1 MRSKGRR
8 VRIRRHPEALL
19 IHRDP
24 PTLCLVIPAYNEEL
38 RLPRTLPGVLKHMGA
53 RSYSWEVRVVD
64 DGSTDGTCDVV
75 RAFAADEPRLV
86 LQEEPH
92 RGKGGAVRAG
102 MLASDAAFRFLCD
115 ADFSMPVQEV
125 DRFLPPYLSGYDVAI
140 GTREGPGAHR
150 VGEPESRHVMGRV
163 FNGIIQATLLPGI
176 ADSQCGFKC
185 FTAAAAEALFP
196 HQTIDGFSF
205 DVEVLYL
212 ARRLQ
217 LDVREVPITWYYDD
231 VSSVKPVRDTYRMLK
246 EVLRIRANHLRG
258 RYGI

>member
-1 MRSKGRR
+1 MLG
-8 VRIRRHPEALL
+8 
-19 IHRDP
+19 
-24 PTLCLVIPAYNEEL
+24 LVIPAYNEEK
-38 RLPRTLPGVLKHMGA
+38 RLPRTLPGVLEHLRA
-53 RSYSWEVRVVD
+53 APYSWEVRVVD
-64 DGSTDGTCDVV
+64 DGSEDDTCVV
-75 RAFAADEPRLV
+75 VESFAKDEPRLV
-86 LQEEPH
+86 LQREPH

-102 MLASDAAFRFLCD
+102 MLGSSAEFRFLCD
-115 ADFSMPVQEV
+115 ADFSMPVHEV
-125 DRFLPPYLSGYDVAI
+125 DRFLPPYLSGYDIAI

-163 FNGIIQATLLPGI
+163 FNGLIQATLLPGI

-212 ARRLQ
+212 ARRLG
-217 LDVREVPITWYYDD
+217 LDVVEVPITWYYDD
-231 VSSVKPVRDTYRMLK
+231 VSSVKPIRDTYRMLK

-258 RYGI
+258 LYQIEA